1 MSPSLT
7 AGAASARAA
16 GRGGAAGR
24 LLAWIALLVAGLRVL
39 QACGGGVLAGP
50 SLTSPSRWL
59 PWIAGR
65 PPATVAFA
73 VLRATGLALGWYLLA
88 VTGLG
93 LLVRLLA
100 LGSGSPARAV
110 ARLVQVVTPP
120 GVGRVLE
127 LALGT
132 GVVAAVAV
140 SIPAAPPAAAAPA
153 AGPTAVQ
160 STTMASQLGRH
171 GQPGQGATMR
181 RLDGSTGPE
190 AGRPGPARLDPPS
203 VPGPGQEPAP
213 PARAPASW
221 TVARGE
227 SFWIIARLSL
237 TEAWGR
243 SPSDAEVARYW
254 TELIDANRNRL
265 RHRHNPNLIYA
276 GQELAVP
283 APPAR

>member
-1 MSPSLT
+1 MSPRLA

-24 LLAWIALLVAGLRVL
+24 PLAWLAMLVAGLRVL

-50 SLTSPSRWL
+50 PLSSPPRWL
-59 PWIAGR
+59 PWLTSR

-73 VLRATGLALGWYLLA
+73 VLRMTGLALGWYLLA

-110 ARLVQVVTPP
+110 ARLVQVVTLP
-120 GVGRVLE
+120 GLGRVPE
-127 LALGT
+127 LVVGT
-132 GVVAAVAV
+132 GVVAAVAAVV
-140 SIPAAPPAAAAPA
+140 SIRAAPA
-153 AGPTAVQ
+153 AADPAAGPPAA
-160 STTMASQLGRH
+160 STTIAPQVGHR

-190 AGRPGPARLDPPS
+190 ARKPERAGLDPPS
-203 VPGPGQEPAP
+203 VPGAGPGPGP
-213 PARAPASW
+213 GPGAPASR

-227 SFWIIARLSL
+227 SFRVIARLTL
-237 TEAWGR
+237 AEAWAR
-243 SPSDAEVARYW
+243 PPSDAEVARYW
-254 TELIDANRNRL
+254 TALIEANRDRL
-265 RHRHNPNLIYA
+265 
-276 GQELAVP
+276 
-283 APPAR
+283 